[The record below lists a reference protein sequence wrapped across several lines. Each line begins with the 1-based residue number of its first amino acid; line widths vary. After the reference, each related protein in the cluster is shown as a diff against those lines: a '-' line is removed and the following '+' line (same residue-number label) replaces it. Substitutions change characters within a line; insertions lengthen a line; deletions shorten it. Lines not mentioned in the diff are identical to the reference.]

1 MSKNIT
7 VTFEQD
13 GKKAVEMTENIFDL
27 IDISDIPAEVSTGLR
42 CDVFAQ
48 NILKLLN
55 KAGRKLTVD
64 EITVGY
70 YRQFKEIKTKRQI
83 VLKLY
88 NMARKEEAK
97 IMSIPHRKGVYEV
110 VK

>member
-1 MSKNIT
+1 
-7 VTFEQD
+7 
-13 GKKAVEMTENIFDL
+13 MTENIFDL
-27 IDISDIPAEVSTGLR
+27 KDVSDIPSEISTELN

-48 NILKLLN
+48 NILKLFN

-83 VLKLY
+83 MVKLY
-88 NMARKEEAK
+88 SMARARNAK
-97 IMSIPHRKGVYEV
+97 IRSIPNLRGVYGV

>member
-1 MSKNIT
+1 MK
-7 VTFEQD
+7 
-13 GKKAVEMTENIFDL
+13 ENIFDA
-27 IDISDIPAEVSTGLR
+27 IDVSDIPDEISTELN

-48 NILKLLN
+48 NILTLFN
-55 KAGRKLTVD
+55 KAGRNLTID

-83 VLKLY
+83 MVKLY
-88 NMARKEEAK
+88 SMARARNAK
-97 IMSIPHRKGVYEV
+97 IRSIPNLKGVYGV